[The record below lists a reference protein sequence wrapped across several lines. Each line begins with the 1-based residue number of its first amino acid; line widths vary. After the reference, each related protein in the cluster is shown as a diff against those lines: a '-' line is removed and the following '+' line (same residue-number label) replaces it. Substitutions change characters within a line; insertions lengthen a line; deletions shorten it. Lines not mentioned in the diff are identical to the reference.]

1 MKQGYVY
8 CPEKIKVHFLRSLDA
23 DVAIMPETK
32 IVLFVP
38 LGQLGFVS
46 WLSFGRHSVHCFQSR
61 YHANGKL
68 LLFFFFF
75 FFFAVQKFTPLWV
88 RSGRYCVP
96 KLKVM
101 WSLLFH
107 TEWEQDQKVTVE
119 SSHRLQLL
127 QNTYVCSNVCNSIQ
141 HFLLVTRQ
149 AKGKVHLQS
158 LCRLSSAL
166 QGNY

>member
-1 MKQGYVY
+1 MHILKPLFLGMKQGYVY

-68 LLFFFFF
+68 FFFFF
-75 FFFAVQKFTPLWV
+75 FFPF
-88 RSGRYCVP
+88 
-96 KLKVM
+96 
-101 WSLLFH
+101 SLCKNLRH
-107 TEWEQDQKVTVE
+107 YGYEAGVTVYRNWRWCDVCYFIPNE
-119 SSHRLQLL
+119 NKIRRSQLKAAIACSSFKTLMCVQ
-127 QNTYVCSNVCNSIQ
+127 TCVTVYSIS
-141 HFLLVTRQ
+141 F
-149 AKGKVHLQS
+149 
-158 LCRLSSAL
+158 
-166 QGNY
+166 